1 VSSKEA
7 VNSSMTAE
15 ASWYFPGQL
24 IPNVAGESVAG
35 GMLYVGAQLSPVDPR
50 YGRNDPALVDRSAP
64 VQWKAPS
71 FEAFRPV
78 RWTSYADL
86 DSAGR
91 AAYLNWLRGGRTI
104 PDVPQSCLF
113 LFFFGLERRLLFDR
127 VKGQVGSIEENELL
141 AEVRGLADRYPYAH
155 DFQGYSRRLLEFLAM
170 RSRSGMLLKP
180 PTVREGPEIPLAV
193 RLKIG
198 RFISAKEPI
207 PAEWAFAWMIHHPE
221 TRLRTSAQRCPELF
235 RDLFLIRFGDTF
247 EETSGL
253 KVSTRPKPMT
263 VIYRPANPSFNGPVS
278 EVFEDLRDISELRSP
293 LEPLWKLADA
303 VAEELDPYSRWISR
317 TEQESGLSALAL
329 LPAEIGRH
337 RELRERDHL
346 RSFAREALDGP
357 ERGKAEAAAL
367 RALWPPSGGGA
378 WKKKDAELLA
388 RVLEQDGIGI
398 EPDVR
403 YDGNSVVDADY
414 VFFFRSPWKVTL
426 EASDGYRWAA
436 LLLRL
441 GVSVA
446 VSDDNVAD
454 REKEALAVQLEQAL
468 HLPKSDVL
476 RLQAHLQWLLAERP
490 SLTKLRKRLA
500 GTTSDERKKLAH
512 FLLALAGADGE
523 IHAAELKTL
532 RKIYGLLELDA
543 QALYSD
549 LHDLSAR
556 SQPPAKGPV
565 SVGRPAPGQAGFSI
579 PVEASNAPVQRTFRL
594 DAALVAASIAETE
607 KTADLLGALFLDEP
621 EPMLPAPLPPKEQD
635 SFAVHGLDSIH
646 SALAMM
652 LASRPQWARLDLDR
666 MAAQVGLM
674 PDGALEAI
682 NAAAIEK
689 TGSTALEDGD
699 TVDVD
704 QEILKELVQ

>member
-1 VSSKEA
+1 
-7 VNSSMTAE
+7 
-15 ASWYFPGQL
+15 
-24 IPNVAGESVAG
+24 
-35 GMLYVGAQLSPVDPR
+35 MLYIGAHLTPVDPR
-50 YGRNDPALVDRSAP
+50 YGRSDPALVDPSFP

-71 FEAFRPV
+71 FSAFRPV
-78 RWTSYADL
+78 RWTSYAEL
-86 DSAGR
+86 DPAGR
-91 AAYLNWLRGGRTI
+91 AAYLTWVREGRTS
-104 PDVPQSCLF
+104 PEAPQSCLF
-113 LFFFGLERRLLFDR
+113 LFLFGIERRLLFDR
-127 VKGQVGSIEENELL
+127 AKNQVGSIEENEILD
-141 AEVRGLADRYPYAH
+141 EVRRLTEHYSYAH
-155 DFQGYSRRLLEFLAM
+155 DFQGYARRLVEFIAM
-170 RSRSGMLLKP
+170 RSSAKMLLKP
-180 PTVREGPEIPLAV
+180 PTVREGPELPLTV

-207 PAEWAFAWMIHHPE
+207 PAEWAFAWMMHHPE

-235 RDLFLIRFGDTF
+235 RELFLVRFGEAF
-247 EETSGL
+247 AETSGL

-303 VAEELDPYSRWISR
+303 VAEELDPYSRWVSR
-317 TEQESGLSALAL
+317 TKQENGIAALAL

-337 RELRERDHL
+337 RESPERNHL
-346 RSFAREALDGP
+346 RAFVREALDGP
-357 ERGKAEAAAL
+357 DRGGAPAAAL
-367 RALWPPSGGGA
+367 RTLWQPAQGGE

-388 RVLEQDGIGI
+388 KVLEQDGIGI

-403 YDGNSVVDADY
+403 YDGNSVVDADHV
-414 VFFFRSPWKVTL
+414 VFFRTPWKVTL
-426 EASDGYRWAA
+426 GASDGYRWAA
-436 LLLRL
+436 LLLRV
-441 GVSVA
+441 GVSLVT
-446 VSDDNVAD
+446 SDNNVAEQ
-454 REKEALAVQLEQAL
+454 EKRALAVQLEQAL
-468 HLPKSDVL
+468 HLPQPDVL
-476 RLQAHLQWLLAERP
+476 RLHAHLQWLLAERP
-490 SLTKLRKRLA
+490 SLTKLKKRLA
-500 GTTSDERKKLAH
+500 ATTPDERKKVAH

-523 IHAAELKTL
+523 IHTAELKTL
-532 RKIYGLLELDA
+532 RKVYGLLELDA
-543 QALYSD
+543 QTLYSD
-549 LHDLSAR
+549 LHELSAR
-556 SQPPAKGPV
+556 AQPPAKGPV
-565 SVGRPAPGQAGFSI
+565 PVGRPGSGQTGFAI
-579 PVEASNAPVQRTFRL
+579 PPETLGPPLQPSFRL

-621 EPMLPAPLPPKEQD
+621 EPSTPVPPLPREQD
-635 SFAVHGLDSIH
+635 SFAVQGLDSIH

-704 QEILKELVQ
+704 QEVLRELVQ